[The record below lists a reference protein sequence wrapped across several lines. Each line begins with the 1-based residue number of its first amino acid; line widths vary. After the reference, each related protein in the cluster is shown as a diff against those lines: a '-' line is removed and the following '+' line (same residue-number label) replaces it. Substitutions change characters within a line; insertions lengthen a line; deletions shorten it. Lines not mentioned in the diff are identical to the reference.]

1 VPGALIIVKRGQ
13 ALLGVNE
20 AVLKP
25 SKILP
30 PLLFLSILF
39 FPHLATSRY
48 IVRPLD
54 QAVFHNNQG
63 VTFLNAG
70 DAEKGLHEFK
80 LAVELSPEFTEGW
93 NNLGL
98 AYLYLNQYDQA
109 KDAFL
114 RSIKIDS
121 KYPTPYN
128 HLATLYYNQGN
139 YQESIKW
146 SKEAISKD
154 KKFADAYY
162 NMGIAYRE
170 LAKQTKDP
178 KDAQQGE
185 QAFRNATEASSRHY
199 LANFELG
206 NLYQEQGKIEEAIMR
221 YKIALEIQPSAAQVW
236 KALGNLYLKQ
246 GDNQKAQWAF
256 EKAMAA
262 GGGGPQAT
270 PSSHLDMGLLYLR
283 QKNYPLA
290 EKELALAKQQDPENP
305 RVLFNVAFLKL
316 GQAEEIRAQQGP
328 AAAQGSYQEA
338 LTEFQGLVQKQPNYT
353 DAAYNIGY
361 IYTRLN
367 QLPEA
372 LQWYEKTLQID
383 PNYSKALF
391 VLGMMKIQSGQ
402 KEEGVKYL
410 CRFSQTAS
418 ADQASAKQAAEQLI
432 SQNGKCK

>member
-1 VPGALIIVKRGQ
+1 MWKSR
-13 ALLGVNE
+13 
-20 AVLKP
+20 
-25 SKILP
+25 KILP
-30 PLLFLSILF
+30 LLLLCSVLLF
-39 FPHLATSRY
+39 PRYATSRY

-70 DAEKGLHEFK
+70 DPEKALHEFK

-121 KYPTPYN
+121 KYATPYN

-146 SKEAISKD
+146 SKDAVSKD

-170 LAKQTKDP
+170 LAKKSKDP
-178 KDAQQGE
+178 KDAQAGE

-206 NLYQEQGKIEEAIMR
+206 NLYREQGKLEEAIMR
-221 YKIALEIQPSAAQVW
+221 YKVALEIQPSAAQVW
-236 KALGNLYLKQ
+236 KALGNLYLQQ
-246 GDNQKAQWAF
+246 GDNEKAQWAF
-256 EKAMAA
+256 EKAMQA
-262 GGGGPQAT
+262 GGGAPQSQGA
-270 PSSHLDMGLLYLR
+270 SSHFDMAQLYLK
-283 QKNYPLA
+283 QKNFPLA
-290 EKELALAKQQDPENP
+290 EKEITLAKQESPNDP
-305 RVLFNVAFLKL
+305 RVLFNVAFLKMS
-316 GQAEEIRAQQGP
+316 QAEELRAQQGP
-328 AAAQGSYQEA
+328 VAAQSLYQSA
-338 LTEFQGLVQKQPNYT
+338 LTDFQSVLQNQPNA
-353 DAAYNIGY
+353 DAAYNVGY
-361 IYTRLN
+361 IYTRMN
-367 QLPEA
+367 QLAEA
-372 LQWYEKTLQID
+372 QQWYEKTLQID
-383 PNYSKALF
+383 PNYSRALF
-391 VLGMMKIQSGQ
+391 VLGTMKIQSGQ

-410 CRFSQTAS
+410 CRFNQVATT
-418 ADQASAKQAAEQLI
+418 DQAGAKQAAEQLI
-432 SQNGKCK
+432 NQNGKCK